1 MPDVV
6 LYDGRCRF
14 CVAGARRLAA
24 LARPGAIEMR
34 DFQAPGVL
42 AAYPQLTYE
51 ACMRA
56 MQLVTMD
63 GRVYEGAE
71 AVARVL
77 MTRPV
82 FGLVARLYFVPGL
95 RQVANALYDWVARN
109 RYRLRGRT
117 DDCEGG
123 ACALHY
129 SGRNAPK

>member
-14 CVAGARRLAA
+14 CVAGARRLAS

-34 DFQAPGVL
+34 DFQVPGVL

-56 MQLVTMD
+56 MQLVTTD

-82 FGLVARLYFVPGL
+82 LGVVARLYYVPGV
-95 RQVANALYDWVARN
+95 RGAVDAV
-109 RYRLRGRT
+109 YR
-117 DDCEGG
+117 
-123 ACALHY
+123 
-129 SGRNAPK
+129 